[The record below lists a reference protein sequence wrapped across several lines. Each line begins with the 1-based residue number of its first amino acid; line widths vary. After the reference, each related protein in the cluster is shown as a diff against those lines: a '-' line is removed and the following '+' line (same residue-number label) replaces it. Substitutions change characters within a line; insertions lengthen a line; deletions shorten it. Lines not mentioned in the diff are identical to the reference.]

1 MDRRR
6 KVELFEEI
14 RREYRFGVGTIQG
27 VAKKLKTHR
36 RMVRQALASAIPPER
51 KRAARS
57 SPKLESVRKF
67 IDGILQRDWEAP
79 RKQRHTAHR
88 IWERICREHPDTVV
102 AEATVRRY
110 VRRRKQELGL
120 ATRETFVP
128 QSYDWSVEAQVDWYE
143 AAVDIDGEREKVYLF
158 TMRSMAGGGAFH
170 TAYFHATQ
178 QAFLEAH
185 ERAFHYF
192 GGVFRRLRY
201 DNLKSAVKKILR
213 GYQRE
218 ETDRLIA
225 FRSHWGFQTEFCNPA
240 RGNEKGGVEGEVGH
254 FRLGG
259 DEFSGGG
266 WSGLR
271 ESTDQPLIGSAAG
284 GNEDAGTAAA
294 CVRGSVARCVVM
306 PDGLLGP
313 ISTIPHAGQ
322 LNALG
327 TLNLRP
333 ATRRAMGFD
342 DHKARSLTDL
352 KDDDPAMPDALEVAA
367 AQDRAFAKTGK
378 LVGPLQGAVFSIK
391 DWYDTADMHSSGG
404 AQAAYAND
412 RPPHDSTFVTRLR
425 EAGAIILAKANVGSY
440 QPRSAFGGVVCN
452 PYDTER
458 SPGGSSSGSAVSVS
472 ANLVTCSVG
481 EETGTSIRIPSESS
495 NVVGLA
501 PTEELV
507 SRDGMVGAG
516 LTTRVGPICRTVE
529 DAAKVLTVIAG
540 YDPKDPLTS
549 FSVGRIP
556 AQPYQSFAH
565 GQRLDGVRIG
575 VVREFMDK
583 RLFTKTDE
591 ETIDIVGQAVADLR
605 GLGATIVD
613 PGPEGALFQPCINKY
628 MPGALNK
635 LFAKQAPKLFPVD
648 AQGKPTTDQVSTLVD
663 MALNPAMVPDV
674 VTIRDFTAQSVNA
687 PGEGKYMRELYV
699 RQRGDAAIKTT
710 QDMVKKTKPLND
722 PQYTAITRLGGV
734 GGGGGSGEA
743 MELNMADRML
753 QRFAFQETILQCM
766 GELHVDALVYPTR
779 NIPPMKIEQPDE
791 PSVNGRAVFSWVV
804 FGQQGFPTIT
814 VPAGFTTHVYD
825 RVLDSSSADG
835 TRLVGPTPAKLPVG
849 VDFAARPF
857 DEPLLF
863 KITSAYAAATKHRMP
878 PSEFGPLPN
887 ESATARVTQ

>member
-1 MDRRR
+1 MACKTYRNKSRSEQSRYSRFRR
-6 KVELFEEI
+6 
-14 RREYRFGVGTIQG
+14 GVG
-27 VAKKLKTHR
+27 
-36 RMVRQALASAIPPER
+36 ALALACLVAVSASQGIVFGAKPKASFHIEEATISDIQSAITS
-51 KRAARS
+51 KQITTVDMVNLYLARI
-57 SPKLESVRKF
+57 K
-67 IDGILQRDWEAP
+67 
-79 RKQRHTAHR
+79 
-88 IWERICREHPDTVV
+88 
-102 AEATVRRY
+102 
-110 VRRRKQELGL
+110 
-120 ATRETFVP
+120 
-128 QSYDWSVEAQVDWYE
+128 
-143 AAVDIDGEREKVYLF
+143 
-158 TMRSMAGGGAFH
+158 
-170 TAYFHATQ
+170 AYN
-178 QAFLEAH
+178 
-185 ERAFHYF
+185 
-192 GGVFRRLRY
+192 G
-201 DNLKSAVKKILR
+201 
-213 GYQRE
+213 
-218 ETDRLIA
+218 
-225 FRSHWGFQTEFCNPA
+225 
-240 RGNEKGGVEGEVGH
+240 
-254 FRLGG
+254 
-259 DEFSGGG
+259 
-266 WSGLR
+266 
-271 ESTDQPLIGSAAG
+271 
-284 GNEDAGTAAA
+284 A
-294 CVRGSVARCVVM
+294 CVAM

-352 KDDDPAMPDALEVAA
+352 KDDSPALPDALEVAA
-367 AQDRAFAKTGK
+367 AQDQAFAKTGK
-378 LVGPLQGAVFSIK
+378 LVGPLQGVVFSIK

-404 AQAAYAND
+404 GEVAYAND
-412 RPPHDSTFVTRLR
+412 RPPLDSTFIKRLR
-425 EAGAIILAKANVGSY
+425 DAGAIILAKANVGGF
-440 QPRSAFGGVVCN
+440 QPRSPFGGVICN

-458 SPGGSSSGSAVSVS
+458 SPGGSSTGSAVSVS
-472 ANLVTCSVG
+472 ANLVTCSIG
-481 EETGTSIRIPSESS
+481 EETGTSIRIPSEAS

-507 SRDGMVGAG
+507 SRNGMIGAG

-549 FSVGRIP
+549 FSIGRIP

-583 RLFTKTDE
+583 RIFTKTDE

-628 MPGALNK
+628 APGALNE
-635 LFAKQAPKLFPVD
+635 LFAKKVPNLFPVD

-674 VTIRDFTAQSVNA
+674 VTIRSFGTATA
-687 PGEGKYMRELYV
+687 TGEGRYMRELYV
-699 RQRGDAAIKTT
+699 RQRGDTAVKTG
-710 QDMVKKTKPLND
+710 QDMATKSKPITD
-722 PQYTAITRLGGV
+722 PQFATITHMPAY
-734 GGGGGSGEA
+734 GGGGGGGDA

-779 NIPPMKIEQPDE
+779 NIPPLKIEQPDE
-791 PSVNGRAVFSWVV
+791 PPVNGNERGVASWTI

-857 DEPLLF
+857 EEPLLF
-863 KITSAYAAATKHRMP
+863 TIASAYTATTKHRMP
-878 PSEFGPLPN
+878 PTEFGPLPK
-887 ESATARVTQ
+887 